1 MDKRQIYRT
10 SRTVQESQN
19 SLALGLISLIPLL
32 LSLFQG
38 KRKSE
43 KPLNPEDNK

>member
-10 SRTVQESQN
+10 SRAAQESQN
-19 SLALGLISLIPLL
+19 SLALSLISLIPLL

-38 KRKSE
+38 KRKPG
-43 KPLNPEDNK
+43 KPLNFDDHK